1 MSWDAAALSLNL
13 LGFICLKILVPF
25 WQGGNEASFAQ
36 SQTDLVSNA
45 EKEAFISSLLRPPL
59 LTIAETAGS
68 PGWWSVLHRRAATQ
82 NLGVCLPCPSEF
94 VVLTNSERLPVI
106 GSWALRDYKESG
118 DGVIEG
124 KQVGRGV
131 WLEEL
136 RKAHLLAS
144 GIKPDCSERECHRQ
158 RERQGTD

>member
-25 WQGGNEASFAQ
+25 WQGGNKASFAQ

-59 LTIAETAGS
+59 LTIAETAGN
-68 PGWWSVLHRRAATQ
+68 PAATQ

-118 DGVIEG
+118 DRVIEG
-124 KQVGRGV
+124 KQVGREV
-131 WLEEL
+131 WL
-136 RKAHLLAS
+136 RS
-144 GIKPDCSERECHRQ
+144 
-158 RERQGTD
+158 